1 MTHVEKIETE
11 VKIGP
16 EHFINRE
23 LSLLEFHQ
31 RVMLQAKDPNIP
43 LLERLR
49 FLCISST
56 NLDEFFEVRVGGLK
70 ERFEAGSNMPDDDGL
85 SPEQQLERIS
95 TRAHEMVDCQYEILN
110 AELLPLLAEEGIE
123 IVKRSDWNKEH
134 IAWLKDYFHQEVL
147 PLLSPIGLDPAHP
160 FPRILNKSL
169 NFMVFLQG
177 KDAFGRNS
185 GRAIVQCP
193 RSLPNLVRLELPDQG
208 VSNQYVFMSSIIHH
222 FMDEIFFGMTV
233 KGSYQ
238 FRVTRNSDLFVDKEE
253 TDDLRRAIEGELVY
267 RQYGDEVRL
276 EVAENSPVEMVDF
289 LIKQFEIS
297 EQDLYR
303 VNGPV
308 NLNRLSDLID
318 LVNMP
323 QLTYPPFDP
332 NYPKTLRRKSNTFD
346 AIART
351 DILLQHPFD
360 SFLPVVELIRQA
372 AKDPSVVTIK
382 QTLYRT
388 GAKSIIVDAL
398 VAAARA
404 GKEVTVVIE
413 LLARFDEE
421 ANVALA
427 TRLQEYGI
435 HVVYGVFGYKTHAK
449 LLMIA
454 RKERNRLRH
463 YVHLGTGN
471 YHPTTANIYTDYGLL
486 TANKQIG
493 DDVNRIFL
501 QLTSLG
507 RVSKLDKVLQAPF
520 SLHKTIVRY
529 IDREIAH
536 AKEGKPARIIAKM
549 NSLSEEKLVRKI
561 YEASQAGVQIDLI
574 VRGICQVR
582 PGVPG
587 VSENVRVRSIVGRFL
602 EHTRAF
608 YFQNHE
614 DPEVILASADWM
626 TRNMFHRVETGFPLL
641 SKKIRDKVIAD
652 LELYLQDNAQAWE
665 LNAEGAYERVLPAE
679 GDELISAQAQLL
691 ANATGSS

>member
-1 MTHVEKIETE
+1 
-11 VKIGP
+11 
-16 EHFINRE
+16 
-23 LSLLEFHQ
+23 
-31 RVMLQAKDPNIP
+31 
-43 LLERLR
+43 
-49 FLCISST
+49 
-56 NLDEFFEVRVGGLK
+56 
-70 ERFEAGSNMPDDDGL
+70 
-85 SPEQQLERIS
+85 
-95 TRAHEMVDCQYEILN
+95 
-110 AELLPLLAEEGIE
+110 
-123 IVKRSDWNKEH
+123 
-134 IAWLKDYFHQEVL
+134 
-147 PLLSPIGLDPAHP
+147 
-160 FPRILNKSL
+160 
-169 NFMVFLQG
+169 MVFLQG

-193 RSLPNLVRLELPDQG
+193 RSLPNIVRLEIEGQKRA
-208 VSNQYVFMSSIIHH
+208 NQFVFMSSIIHY
-222 FMDEIFFGMTV
+222 FMDEIFFGMNV

-276 EVAENSPVEMVDF
+276 EVAGNSPDEMVDF
-289 LIKQFEIS
+289 LMKQFEIR
-297 EQDLYR
+297 ELDMYR

-308 NLNRLSDLID
+308 NLNRLVDLID
-318 LVNMP
+318 LAGRP
-323 QLTYPPFDP
+323 DLLFPPFEA
-332 NYPKTLRRKSNTFD
+332 NYPKALRRKSSTFD
-346 AIART
+346 AIAKT

-372 AKDPSVVTIK
+372 AKDPNVVTIK

-398 VAAARA
+398 VSAARA

-449 LLMIA
+449 LLMIS
-454 RKERNRLRH
+454 RKEKNKLRY

-471 YHPTTANIYTDYGLL
+471 YHPKTANIYTDYGLM
-486 TANKQIG
+486 TCNKQIG

-520 SLHKTIVRY
+520 TLHRTLIRH
-529 IDREIAH
+529 IEREIQH
-536 AKEGKPARIIAKM
+536 AKDGKPARIVAKM
-549 NSLSEEKLVRKI
+549 NSLSEEKLVRKM
-561 YEASQAGVQIDLI
+561 YEASQAGVKIDLI
-574 VRGICQVR
+574 IRGICQVR
-582 PGVPG
+582 PGIPG
-587 VSENVRVRSIVGRFL
+587 VSENITVRSIVGRFL

-608 YFQNHE
+608 CFHNNGE
-614 DPEVILASADWM
+614 PEVILASADWM

-641 SKKIRDKVIAD
+641 QKKNRDKVISD
-652 LELYLQDNAQAWE
+652 LELYLQDNSQAWQ
-665 LNAEGAYERVLPAE
+665 LKSDGSYERVTARSPEKIVAAQQ
-679 GDELISAQAQLL
+679 ELLKQA
-691 ANATGSS
+691 TE

>member
-1 MTHVEKIETE
+1 MDMKQVASDIE
-11 VKIGP
+11 IGS
-16 EHFINRE
+16 EHFLNRE
-23 LSLLEFHQ
+23 LSLLEFQ
-31 RVMLQAKDPNIP
+31 RRVMLQAVDDRIP

-56 NLDEFFEVRVGGLK
+56 NMDEFFEVRVGGLK
-70 ERFEAGSNMPDDDGL
+70 ERHEAGSTLPDVDGL
-85 SPEQQLERIS
+85 SPEQQLAKIAVV
-95 TRAHEMVDCQYEILN
+95 AHEIVNQQYEILN
-110 AELLPLLAEEGIE
+110 EQLLPLLAQEKIQ
-123 IVKRSDWNKEH
+123 IVKRSDWTH
-134 IAWLKDYFHQEVL
+134 AQIAWLKNYFQQEVL

-169 NFMVFLQG
+169 NFMVFLNG

-193 RSLPNLVRLELPDQG
+193 RSLPDIVRLDVTDEEDKDQF
-208 VSNQYVFMSSIIHH
+208 VFMSSIIHF

-233 KGSYQ
+233 KGCYQ

-276 EVAENSPVEMVDF
+276 EVAENSTDDMIAY
-289 LIKQFEIS
+289 LMKQFGIT

-308 NLNRLSDLID
+308 NLNRLAELIEQSSRS
-318 LVNMP
+318 N
-323 QLTYPPFDP
+323 LTYTPFDARFP
-332 NYPKTLRRKSNTFD
+332 PSLARKSSIFS
-346 AIART
+346 AISKS
-351 DILLQHPFD
+351 DILLHHPFD

-372 AKDPSVVTIK
+372 ALDPRVVTIK

-388 GAKSIIVDAL
+388 GSKSIIVDAL

-427 TRLQEYGI
+427 IRLQEYGI

-449 LLMIA
+449 MLMIA
-454 RKERNRLRH
+454 RKEKNKLRY

-471 YHPTTANIYTDYGLL
+471 YHPKTANIYTDYGLM
-486 TANKQIG
+486 TCNKQIG

-507 RVSKLDKVLQAPF
+507 RVSKLDRMLQAPF
-520 SLHKTIVRY
+520 TLHKTFIRY
-529 IDREIAH
+529 IDREIQN
-536 AKEGKPARIIAKM
+536 AKEGKPARLIAKM
-549 NSLSEEKLVRKI
+549 NSLAEDELVRKL
-561 YEASQAGVQIDLI
+561 YEASSAGVQIDLI

-582 PGVPG
+582 PGIAG
-587 VSENVRVRSIVGRFL
+587 VSENIRVRSVVGRFL

-608 YFQNHE
+608 YFQNDE
-614 DPEVILASADWM
+614 DPEVFLASADWM
-626 TRNMFHRVETGFPLL
+626 TRNMFHRVETGFPVLY
-641 SKKIRDKVIAD
+641 KKLRDKVISD
-652 LELYLQDNAQAWE
+652 LELYLADNQQAWE
-665 LNAEGAYERVLPAE
+665 LQEDGHYERVICNE
-679 GDELISAQAQLL
+679 GDLPISAQMVLL
-691 ANATGSS
+691 DTKTS

>member
-1 MTHVEKIETE
+1 MADTE
-11 VKIGP
+11 LLDSDVKIGR
-16 EHFINRE
+16 EHFLNRE

-31 RVMLQAKDPNIP
+31 RVMLQAKDPSIP

-70 ERFEAGSNMPDDDGL
+70 ERFEAGSTLPDVDGL
-85 SPEQQLERIS
+85 RPEAQLDQIAL
-95 TRAHEMVDCQYEILN
+95 RAHEMVEMQYTILN
-110 AELLPLLAEEGIE
+110 DEILPLLAEQEIN
-123 IVKRSDWNKEH
+123 IVKRSDWDKPQIE
-134 IAWLKDYFHQEVL
+134 WLKDYFHQEVL

-169 NFMVFLQG
+169 NFMVFLHG

-193 RSLPNLVRLELPDQG
+193 RSLPNIVRLALPDQERK
-208 VSNQYVFMSSIIHH
+208 NEFVFMSSIIHQ

-253 TDDLRRAIEGELVY
+253 TDDLRRAIEGELIY

-276 EVAENSPVEMVDF
+276 EVAGNSPTEMVDF
-289 LIKQFEIS
+289 LMKQFEIRTLDS
-297 EQDLYR
+297 YR

-308 NLNRLSDLID
+308 NLNRLNDLID
-318 LVNMP
+318 LVGRP
-323 QLTYPPFDP
+323 DLVFSPFEP
-332 NYPKTLRRKSNTFD
+332 NYPKPLKRKESTFD
-346 AIART
+346 AIAKS

-360 SFLPVVELIRQA
+360 SFLPVVELLRQA
-372 AKDPSVVTIK
+372 AKDPKVVTIK

-398 VAAARA
+398 VAAAKG

-427 TRLQEYGI
+427 MRLQEYGI

-449 LLMIA
+449 MLMIA
-454 RKERNRLRH
+454 RKEKTRLRH

-471 YHPTTANIYTDYGLL
+471 YHPKTATLYTDYGLL
-486 TANKQIG
+486 TCNKQIG

-507 RVSKLDKVLQAPF
+507 RVSKLDKMLQAPF
-520 SLHKTIVRY
+520 TLHRTLMRY
-529 IDREIAH
+529 IDREIQL
-536 AKEGKPARIIAKM
+536 AKDGKPARIMAKM
-549 NSLSEEKLVRKI
+549 NSLSEEKLVRKL
-561 YEASQAGVQIDLI
+561 YEASQAGVKIDLI

-582 PGVPG
+582 PGIEG
-587 VSENVRVRSIVGRFL
+587 VSENITVRSIVGRFL

-608 YFQNHE
+608 CFFNDGE
-614 DPEVILASADWM
+614 PDVVLASADWM
-626 TRNMFHRVETGFPLL
+626 TRNMFHRVETGFPILL
-641 SKKIRDKVIAD
+641 KKNRDRVIAD
-652 LELYLQDNAQAWE
+652 LELYLKDNAQAWDLKE
-665 LNAEGAYERVLPAE
+665 DGSYARVVAAEGEAIV
-679 GDELISAQAQLL
+679 SAQHHFL
-691 ANATGSS
+691 ALATE

>member
-1 MTHVEKIETE
+1 MSQVELSPSTVE
-11 VKIGP
+11 IGP

-23 LSLLEFHQ
+23 MSLLEFHQ
-31 RVMLQAKDPNIP
+31 RVMLQAKDASIP
-43 LLERLR
+43 ILERLR
-49 FLCISST
+49 YLCISAT

-70 ERFEAGSNMPDDDGL
+70 ERFEAGSNLPDVDGML
-85 SPEQQLERIS
+85 PEQQLELIS
-95 TRAHEMVDCQYEILN
+95 EHAHRMVEKQYAILN
-110 AELLPLLAEEGIE
+110 QELLPILREEGIH
-123 IVKRSDWNKEH
+123 IVKRDDWDEDQIK
-134 IAWLKDYFHQEVL
+134 WLNDYFQQEVL

-193 RSLPNLVRLELPDQG
+193 RSLPNVVRLELAG
-208 VSNQYVFMSSIIHH
+208 HERSNQFVFMSSIIHY
-222 FMDEIFFGMTV
+222 FMDEIFFGMNV

-276 EVAENSPVEMVDF
+276 EVAGNSPDEMVDF
-289 LIKQFEIS
+289 LMKQFEIL
-297 EQDLYR
+297 ELDMYR
-303 VNGPV
+303 VDGPV
-308 NLNRLSDLID
+308 NLNRLADLID
-318 LVNMP
+318 LAGRP
-323 QLTYPPFDP
+323 DLLYPPFEA
-332 NYPKTLRRKSNTFD
+332 NYPKVLRRKSNTFD
-346 AIART
+346 AIAKS

-372 AKDPSVVTIK
+372 AKDPNVVTIK

-449 LLMIA
+449 ILMIA
-454 RKERNRLRH
+454 RKEKNKLRY

-471 YHPTTANIYTDYGLL
+471 YHPKTANIYTDYGLM
-486 TANKQIG
+486 TCNKQIG

-507 RVSKLDKVLQAPF
+507 RVTKLDKVLQAPF
-520 SLHKTIVRY
+520 TLHRTLIRH
-529 IDREIAH
+529 IEREIQH
-536 AKEGKPARIIAKM
+536 AKDGKPARIVAKM
-549 NSLSEEKLVRKI
+549 NSLSEEKLVRKM
-561 YEASQAGVQIDLI
+561 YEASQVGVKIDLI
-574 VRGICQVR
+574 IRGICQVR
-582 PGVPG
+582 PGIPG
-587 VSENVRVRSIVGRFL
+587 VSENITVRSIVGRFL

-608 YFQNHE
+608 CFHNDGE
-614 DPEVILASADWM
+614 PEVILASADWM
-626 TRNMFHRVETGFPLL
+626 TRNMFHRVETGFPILQ
-641 SKKIRDKVIAD
+641 KKNREKVISD
-652 LELYLQDNAQAWE
+652 LELYLQDNSQAWQ
-665 LNAEGAYERVLPAE
+665 LKSDGSYERVTARSPE
-679 GDELISAQAQLL
+679 KIVSAQQELL
-691 ANATGSS
+691 RQATE

>member
-1 MTHVEKIETE
+1 MDDDTLPTTFST
-11 VKIGP
+11 
-16 EHFINRE
+16 EHFLNRE
-23 LSLLEFHQ
+23 LSLLEFHK
-31 RVMLQAKDPNIP
+31 RVMLQAKDNEIP

-49 FLCISST
+49 FLCISAT
-56 NLDEFFEVRVGGLK
+56 NLDEFFEVRVGGLR
-70 ERFEAGSNMPDDDGL
+70 ERHEAGSTSSDVDGL
-85 SPEQQLERIS
+85 TPEQQLAEIS
-95 TRAHEMVDCQYEILN
+95 VKAHAMVETQYHILN
-110 AELLPLLAEEGIE
+110 DELLPLLKKEGIE
-123 IVKRSDWNKEH
+123 VVKRTDWNETQT
-134 IAWLKDYFHQEVL
+134 AWLKEYFQQEVL

-193 RSLPNLVRLELPDQG
+193 RSLPNLVRLQVPSQR
-208 VSNQYVFMSSIIHH
+208 SQNKFVFMSSIIHS
-222 FMDEIFFGMTV
+222 FMDEIFYGMTV

-276 EVAENSPVEMVDF
+276 EVAENSPEEMLEF
-289 LIKQFEIS
+289 LSGQFEIS
-297 EQDLYR
+297 DQDMYR

-308 NLNRLSDLID
+308 NLNRMADLID
-318 LVNMP
+318 MVGKPEL
-323 QLTYPPFDP
+323 LYPAFEP
-332 NYPKTLRRKSNTFD
+332 NYPRILRKKGNSFD
-346 AIART
+346 AIAKA

-360 SFLPVVELIRQA
+360 SFTPIVELIREA
-372 AKDPSVVTIK
+372 ANDPNVVTIK

-388 GAKSIIVDAL
+388 GSKSVIVDAL
-398 VAAARA
+398 VQAARA

-435 HVVYGVFGYKTHAK
+435 HVVYGVFGFKTHAK
-449 LLMIA
+449 MLMIA
-454 RKERNRLRH
+454 RKEKNRLRH

-471 YHPTTANIYTDYGLL
+471 YHPKTTSIYTDYGLL
-486 TANKQIG
+486 TCNKQIG

-507 RVSKLDKVLQAPF
+507 RVSKLEKVLQAPF
-520 SLHKTIVRY
+520 TLHKAIMRS
-529 IDREIAH
+529 IDREIQH
-536 AKEGKPARIIAKM
+536 ARAGKPARILAKM
-549 NSLSEEKLVRKI
+549 NSLSEENLVRKL
-561 YEASQAGVQIDLI
+561 YEASQAGVKIELI
-574 VRGICQVR
+574 IRGICQVK
-582 PGVPG
+582 PGIPG
-587 VSENVRVRSIVGRFL
+587 VSENIHVRSIVGRFL

-608 YFQNHE
+608 TFANN
-614 DPEVILASADWM
+614 DNPEVILASADWM

-641 SKKIRDKVIAD
+641 TKKIRDKVIAD
-652 LELYLQDNAQAWE
+652 LELYLSDNQQAWI
-665 LNAEGAYERVLPAE
+665 LNSDGSYHRATCESDQAAV
-679 GDELISAQAQLL
+679 SAQMELL
-691 ANATGSS
+691 RQATERT